1 MLEELRVRDLAL
13 IEDIRLEFGPG
24 MTVLTGE
31 TGAGKTALVGA
42 LKLLVGERADST
54 LVRAGASEALVE
66 GRIRDGDAE
75 VVAKRRVS
83 LDGRS
88 RAWLDGE
95 MATVGALAAR
105 LGPFVDLHGQHEH
118 QSLLIPGRHV
128 SYLDGYIGAEAVE
141 HLDAY
146 RRARS
151 AWAEAVAALAAR
163 EASLAEAEDRADY
176 LRFVVSDIDSCAPL
190 PDEDDELER
199 RLPAMQHAER
209 LAHSANEAYAAL
221 RGEGAASDCA
231 ARAAGALARV
241 AGVDPEL
248 DTLAAR
254 LDEAL
259 RAVEDIGLELREYGE
274 SVEFDPSALDAAHSR
289 LSVLATLK
297 KKYGPAL
304 GDVLATRA
312 DARAALDELDAGGA
326 GTVVARDLCLRAET
340 EMRAAAEALGQLRA
354 RAVPQFLS
362 HLHEAVADLAMNA
375 ARFDVYISMAPVEE
389 WTEDGPQRVEFMFA
403 PGPDQPFKSLARIAS
418 GGELSRVMLA
428 LKGVLGRADRVPVL
442 VFDEVDAG
450 IGGATALAVGR
461 RLRELSSRHQVLVVT
476 HLAQVAVYA
485 DVQVVVSKSLVGD
498 KTATTATVVRGD
510 ARVAEVARMI
520 AGADTEAG
528 LAHARELIASV
539 SGEGQPGVIRE
550 SIW

>member
-54 LVRAGASEALVE
+54 LVRAGANEALVE
-66 GRIRDGDAE
+66 GRVRDGSTE
-75 VVAKRRVS
+75 VVAKRRVG

-118 QSLLIPGRHV
+118 QSLLVPGRHV
-128 SYLDGYIGAEAVE
+128 SFLDAYIGKEAGE

-146 RRARS
+146 RRARGE
-151 AWAEAVAALAAR
+151 WAEAVAGLAAR
-163 EASLAEAEDRADY
+163 EASLADAESRADY
-176 LRFVVSDIDSCAPL
+176 LRFVVSDIDACAPL
-190 PDEDDELER
+190 PAEDDELER

-209 LAHSANEAYAAL
+209 LAQSANDAYAAL
-221 RGEGAASDCA
+221 RGEGAASDHA

-248 DTLAAR
+248 DALAGR
-254 LDEAL
+254 LDD
-259 RAVEDIGLELREYGE
+259 AVKSLEDIGLVLREYGE
-274 SVEFDPSALDAAHSR
+274 SVEFDASALDAAHSR
-289 LSVLATLK
+289 LSILSTLK
-297 KKYGPAL
+297 KKYGPNL
-304 GDVLATRA
+304 DDVLATRE
-312 DARAALDELDAGGA
+312 DARAALEELDAGGA
-326 GTVVARDLCLRAET
+326 GTVAARERQSRAEA
-340 EMRAAAEALGQLRA
+340 EMRAAAEALMQVRA
-354 RAVPQFLS
+354 RAVPRFLA
-362 HLHEAVADLAMNA
+362 HLHEAAADLAMDA
-375 ARFDVYISMAPVEE
+375 ARFDVDISEAPVEE

-428 LKGVLGRADRVPVL
+428 LKGVLGRADRIPVL

-450 IGGATALAVGR
+450 IGGTTALAVGR
-461 RLRELSSRHQVLVVT
+461 RLRELSTRHQVLVIT
-476 HLAQVAVYA
+476 HLAQVAVFA
-485 DVQVVVSKSLVGD
+485 DAHVVVSKSLVGE
-498 KTATTATVVRGD
+498 KTVTTATVVMAD

-520 AGADTEAG
+520 AGADTQTG
-528 LAHARELIASV
+528 LAHARELISLV
-539 SGEGQPGVIRE
+539 SEERPPGVTQG